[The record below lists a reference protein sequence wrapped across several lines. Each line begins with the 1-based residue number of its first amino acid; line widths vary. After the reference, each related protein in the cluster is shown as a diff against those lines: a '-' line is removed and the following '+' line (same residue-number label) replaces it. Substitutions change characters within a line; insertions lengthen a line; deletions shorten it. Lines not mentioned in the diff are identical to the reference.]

1 MFIISVIIGVFM
13 GLGLIFI
20 IDTIILCCCVS
31 RPTRRK
37 LLGFK
42 DDDGVVTWYYKGQD
56 GLTKGPFDTYT
67 MQQMYLDG
75 QFADETMVRK
85 GLRGKWE
92 PISDHFQDLG
102 HSAKIWYIEGDN
114 GGPYS
119 NEEMREK
126 MDDAEIDAS
135 TQVQLSNHVGRYAAV
150 GQFFPDLATAFLC
163 APRQPGLQGAQAQ
176 PVQQVGAEDFFDMQ
190 ALSMRSSQMQG
201 RTSTHMQKTSTKK
214 SKTGPQW
221 AAHSK
226 SLTSSCGDG
235 SEDILC
241 KTTTKYAAA
250 GQIRPEDSE
259 AGGAERIGADRVGST
274 PSTDDLTPEEKG
286 LRHVAPGEDADKQGS
301 DSDEEGKARGS
312 SDDKGQAENKEPQ
325 ENFGWDPVTGKRR
338 SRPAQPLNHQ
348 KFGQRASKFGIFPK
362 QIGNFGKLDRKDDT
376 KVAPHANMF
385 GWSAFGPVPKK

>member
-1 MFIISVIIGVFM
+1 MFVVSVIIGVFM

-67 MQQMYLDG
+67 MQQMYLEG
-75 QFADETMVRK
+75 QFADEAMVRK
-85 GLRGKWE
+85 GLHGKWE

-102 HSAKIWYIEGDN
+102 HSAKIWYVEGDN

-135 TQVQLSNHVGRYAAV
+135 TQIQLSNQIGRYAAV

-163 APRQPGLQGAQAQ
+163 APRQPGMKALQLQ
-176 PVQQVGAEDFFDMQ
+176 PVHQEGAEEFFDMQ
-190 ALSMRSSQMQG
+190 ALSVKSGQM
-201 RTSTHMQKTSTKK
+201 KKK
-214 SKTGPQW
+214 STGKSPLSKLKGNVNWQ
-221 AAHSK
+221 AHAK
-226 SLTSSCGDG
+226 SMASSCGDG

-241 KTTTKYAAA
+241 KTTTKYAK
-250 GQIRPEDSE
+250 E
-259 AGGAERIGADRVGST
+259 AQG
-274 PSTDDLTPEEKG
+274 G
-286 LRHVAPGEDADKQGS
+286 LRHVPTGQHGKDKGKQ
-301 DSDEEGKARGS
+301 DEASDEDEEAEIGTQSQDLETAEGKIGTES
-312 SDDKGQAENKEPQ
+312 QELEGEEGQDGFEV
-325 ENFGWDPVTGKRR
+325 DPVTGKKKR
-338 SRPAQPLNHQ
+338 SIQAQALNHQ
-348 KFGQRASKFGIFPK
+348 KYGQRSSKFGIMPK
-362 QIGNFGKLDRKDDT
+362 LGALTAFGKL
-376 KVAPHANMF
+376 APRDEKKAAPAANQF
-385 GWSAFGPVPKK
+385 GWSSHGPIPKK